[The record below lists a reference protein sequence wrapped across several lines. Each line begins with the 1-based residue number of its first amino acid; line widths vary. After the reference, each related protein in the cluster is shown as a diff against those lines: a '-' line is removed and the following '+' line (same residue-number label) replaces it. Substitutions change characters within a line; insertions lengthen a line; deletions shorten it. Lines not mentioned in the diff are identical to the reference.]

1 LARTMM
7 TRRPRPERRSGDGRT
22 PRGRARADGERPR
35 ASRRSRR
42 RGRNPREGRGE
53 GRERAHGAGESDAA
67 PPILRYFLRSVLPVP
82 SVDDE
87 TSSSHRGASSPSA
100 TRRATPRHRLTTSV
114 SGEMRARVL
123 NIAFALL
130 ALAILRA
137 STPAD
142 AFNANYV
149 NELLTAHA
157 EEGYRD
163 GGGGSG
169 SGGEPKRVKIPVSTR
184 GHIPDDWYSGEKS
197 MDLHV
202 GTLTVRRA
210 DATRGDARS
219 LDRSIGRS
227 VDRSVLASTRFHSD
241 PNRPSVPFVAA
252 LTTTLPP
259 THTPAHP
266 AGGREIR
273 PAHAEALA
281 MQLLP
286 GRRAHD
292 HSAVTRGDHDGR
304 DGPDDQPHDAAPT
317 HRSRGD
323 RRRGEDV
330 RGRRG

>member
-1 LARTMM
+1 
-7 TRRPRPERRSGDGRT
+7 
-22 PRGRARADGERPR
+22 
-35 ASRRSRR
+35 
-42 RGRNPREGRGE
+42 
-53 GRERAHGAGESDAA
+53 
-67 PPILRYFLRSVLPVP
+67 
-82 SVDDE
+82 
-87 TSSSHRGASSPSA
+87 
-100 TRRATPRHRLTTSV
+100 
-114 SGEMRARVL
+114 MRARVL

-219 LDRSIGRS
+219 LDR
-227 VDRSVLASTRFHSD
+227 
-241 PNRPSVPFVAA
+241 
-252 LTTTLPP
+252 
-259 THTPAHP
+259 
-266 AGGREIR
+266 
-273 PAHAEALA
+273 
-281 MQLLP
+281 
-286 GRRAHD
+286 
-292 HSAVTRGDHDGR
+292 
-304 DGPDDQPHDAAPT
+304 
-317 HRSRGD
+317 
-323 RRRGEDV
+323 
-330 RGRRG
+330 

>member
-1 LARTMM
+1 M
-7 TRRPRPERRSGDGRT
+7 
-22 PRGRARADGERPR
+22 
-35 ASRRSRR
+35 
-42 RGRNPREGRGE
+42 
-53 GRERAHGAGESDAA
+53 
-67 PPILRYFLRSVLPVP
+67 
-82 SVDDE
+82 
-87 TSSSHRGASSPSA
+87 
-100 TRRATPRHRLTTSV
+100 TTSV

-219 LDRSIGRS
+219 LDRSI
-227 VDRSVLASTRFHSD
+227 DRSIDRSSPRRDSIPTRTVLPFPSSQRSPPPSPQPTRPRIPQEEEKSDLHTPRHWRCNSCQGVAHTITRRLRAATTTDATDPTINLTTPRRLTEAEAIDVVEKTCADAADEIWTAYGSIGLASGINFFFGPGVEPPPREEQARSTHWTPYDRVGVV
-241 PNRPSVPFVAA
+241 NAVP
-252 LTTTLPP
+252 
-259 THTPAHP
+259 
-266 AGGREIR
+266 
-273 PAHAEALA
+273 
-281 MQLLP
+281 
-286 GRRAHD
+286 
-292 HSAVTRGDHDGR
+292 
-304 DGPDDQPHDAAPT
+304 
-317 HRSRGD
+317 
-323 RRRGEDV
+323 
-330 RGRRG
+330 